1 MIKMRH
7 DLKIGD
13 VCRLYGITPDTL
25 RHYEAKGLLH
35 PWRDPVSGYRYYS
48 VAELDVID
56 LILTARTLGIPLA
69 EIRRVIESEDVTAY
83 REMYD
88 RQQRIIAERIQT
100 LAALAQVTA
109 RKQQTLAALSAH
121 LADDVAAPAGIQT
134 LYLVDVATLFA
145 IEAGPEEMAGLEAL
159 ATWRVFER
167 DEAGT
172 VCEDPTTAGFS
183 FASGD
188 DLTPLEEGFQALVDA
203 GMAKRRV
210 LPAVCARCSFWG
222 DDAALA
228 AHLTALDGAR
238 FLVEV
243 RYSLLHAD
251 GRHEHF
257 VDIVTENDEIV
268 TNR

>member
-1 MIKMRH
+1 MAY

-25 RHYEAKGLLH
+25 RHYEAKGLIH
-35 PWRDPVSGYRYYS
+35 PWRDPASGYRYYS

-56 LILTARTLGIPLA
+56 LILAARTLGIPLA
-69 EIRRVIESEDVTAY
+69 EIRRVIESEDVAAY
-83 REMYD
+83 REMYE
-88 RQQRIIAERIQT
+88 RQQCVITERIQALT
-100 LAALAQVTA
+100 VLARVTA
-109 RKQQTLAALSAH
+109 RKQQTLAALTAH
-121 LADDVAAPAGIQT
+121 LAHDAAAPAGTQT

-159 ATWRVFER
+159 STWRVFVR

-172 VCEDPTTAGFS
+172 VCEDPTLAGFS
-183 FASGD
+183 FASGG
-188 DLTPLEEGFQALVDA
+188 DLTPLERGFQALVDA
-203 GMAKRRV
+203 GMAKRQI
-210 LPAVCARCSFWG
+210 LPAACARCSFWG

-228 AHLTALDGAR
+228 AHLTALDGER

-251 GRHEHF
+251 GQHEHF
-257 VDIVTENDEIV
+257 VDIVAENGEIV
-268 TNR
+268 TNQ